1 MTILALSGLAAGLA
15 AAPAPQPAAVAAADA
30 WCRATPPAA
39 LSAGCYVTLT
49 AKADDRL
56 VGVDT
61 AAADRGEMHTM
72 DMAGGVMRM
81 RPLADG
87 LALPAG
93 KPVALKPGS
102 FHIMVIG
109 PKRQLKA
116 GEAVSL
122 TLRFAKAPPLRLKVP
137 VRDAVAA
144 ASRGAH
150 Q

>member
-1 MTILALSGLAAGLA
+1 VKTLALSILAAGLA
-15 AAPAPQPAAVAAADA
+15 AAAPAPAAMVAADA

-39 LSAGCYVTLT
+39 PSAGCYVTLT

-61 AAADRGEMHTM
+61 AAADHGEIHTM

-81 RPLADG
+81 RRLADG

-116 GEAVSL
+116 GEVVPLA
-122 TLRFAKAPPLRLKVP
+122 LRFAKAPPVSLKVP
-137 VRDAVAA
+137 VRDAIAA
-144 ASRGAH
+144 VSHGAH